1 MTCILP
7 RENLIILANVIT
19 TSNISH
25 HYPSNL
31 GVFTNTQVTMLS
43 LQENLLRTNLAS
55 IFETFQTVISRAISN
70 VLDVVLLPPLQP
82 KDLPFNGYIMY

>member
-1 MTCILP
+1 
-7 RENLIILANVIT
+7 
-19 TSNISH
+19 
-25 HYPSNL
+25 
-31 GVFTNTQVTMLS
+31 MLS